1 MRNRCHVSGPKPEQ
15 ITHCLYHFFVPS
27 WLWGLFCFVFCLRIW
42 GGFVV
47 LGGFLYVCFVCIYEV
62 KQYLLTNLKSIFFFL
77 MAREYN
83 YLTPRTN
90 YCSVSFSEA
99 FFPFYIEKNIFFK
112 NYGCRKKYWLQLG
125 RNTHLDVMFSAS
137 DENLPRSEGKWK
149 KLGLQVPKI
158 WS

>member
-42 GGFVV
+42 GGGCCF
-47 LGGFLYVCFVCIYEV
+47 GGFSLCLFCLYLWSEAISAHKPEI
-62 KQYLLTNLKSIFFFL
+62 NFFFKWPQNIITWHPGQIIAVL
-77 MAREYN
+77 
-83 YLTPRTN
+83 
-90 YCSVSFSEA
+90 VSQRFS
-99 FFPFYIEKNIFFK
+99 FPFYIEKNIFFK
-112 NYGCRKKYWLQLG
+112 NYGYRKKYWLQLG
-125 RNTHLDVMFSAS
+125 QNTHLDVMFSAS